1 MAYLGRSIDKPFFF
15 GADAEIKARAK
26 ALRKRMTYC
35 EKVLWQ
41 ELRKNQM
48 NKLYFRRQHPIAK
61 FIVDFYCHELRLVV
75 EVDGSVHDS
84 FLQKERDINRTTEL
98 ENFDI
103 KVIRFTNNDVI
114 KNTRKVSWQINDEVK
129 KRLQYLHNQ

>member
-1 MAYLGRSIDKPFFF
+1 
-15 GADAEIKARAK
+15 
-26 ALRKRMTYC
+26 
-35 EKVLWQ
+35 
-41 ELRKNQM
+41 M

-61 FIVDFYCHELRLVV
+61 FIVDFYCHELMLVI

-114 KNTRKVSWQINDEVK
+114 KNTRKVAWQINDEVK